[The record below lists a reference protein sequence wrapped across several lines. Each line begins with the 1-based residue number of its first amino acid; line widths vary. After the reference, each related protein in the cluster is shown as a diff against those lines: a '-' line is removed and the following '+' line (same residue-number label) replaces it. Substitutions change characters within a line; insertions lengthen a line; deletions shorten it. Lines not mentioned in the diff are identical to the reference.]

1 MGGGEAAVHQQ
12 REFRNRRL
20 NPPSLKQKAGQHGGD
35 DVTAAVMAPAFNLM
49 KWS

>member
-20 NPPSLKQKAGQHGGD
+20 NSPSLKQKAPAGQHGGY
-35 DVTAAVMAPAFNLM
+35 DVTMAMMMSPQ
-49 KWS
+49 